1 MNSQTINNRYVLA
14 YMFLLFL
21 GFAFARS
28 TGYPD
33 AASLLVKRGPLLLS
47 GLFLLLIALPIIWI
61 VVVPSRT
68 AYFFGA
74 SPALGMFPSV
84 PHLPFLQEVT
94 HLMVFV
100 AIASLWRA
108 LPPSFRRLDSR
119 LWIYFAFVA
128 IAVASVIVNF
138 AIHGSLWQLKLGV
151 SNLLMLSAFG
161 VYLLL
166 LHQNCT
172 DRRGMFVEMLNGFM
186 HSAFWAT
193 GIGLATIVLLFVIPY
208 SSGTNQ
214 IGNDAIFGLAYF
226 DRMQLLFVGP
236 TFAGVFFVVAM
247 GFAISLA
254 AGKKG
259 SSKLLI
265 IAFLQFAPWLI
276 MASGSRV
283 GRICLIVMMVVCLVQ
298 KPLRQTAL
306 LALPSSL
313 LALAIGL
320 EFQSLPSAVKYFV
333 GLFFPKILDPEQ
345 FAPLSLAG
353 RFFDGGERTV
363 LVQSASNFFAN
374 SSILNWVLGHG
385 FGVAG
390 FRTASFPSPHQQPMD
405 LLIEVGIFGL
415 LAYYA
420 LLTSFV
426 LHAYKAKLTEL
437 YFAPAFAPIL
447 YACFACLMVLSLAYE
462 IGNRGITLVLLSM
475 IFLWPSVNTQFPLS
489 EQSKP

>member
-1 MNSQTINNRYVLA
+1 MNTQTINNRYVLA

-21 GFAFARS
+21 GFAFVRS
-28 TGYPD
+28 TGYMD
-33 AASLLVKRGPLLLS
+33 AASLLVNKGPLLLS
-47 GLFLLLIALPIIWI
+47 GLFLLLIALPLTWM

-74 SPALGMFPSV
+74 SPALGMFPSL

-100 AIASLWRA
+100 AIASMWRTRP
-108 LPPSFRRLDSR
+108 LISGRLDSR
-119 LWIYFAFVA
+119 LWIYFVFVG
-128 IAVASVIVNF
+128 IAVASVMVNF
-138 AIHGSLWQLKLGV
+138 ALHGSLWQLKLGV
-151 SNLLMLSAFG
+151 SYLLMLSAFG

-166 LHQNCT
+166 LHQNYT
-172 DRRGMFVEMLNGFM
+172 DRRGMFIEMLHGFM
-186 HSAFWAT
+186 HSAFWAM
-193 GIGLATIVLLFVIPY
+193 GIGLATIVLLFFIPY

-247 GFAISLA
+247 GFAISIA

-283 GRICLIVMMVVCLVQ
+283 GRIGLIVMMVVCLVQ
-298 KPLRQTAL
+298 KPLRHTAL

-333 GLFFPKILDPEQ
+333 GLFFPKIFDPEH

-363 LVQSASNFFAN
+363 LVQSASSFFAN

-390 FRTASFPSPHQQPMD
+390 FRTATFPSPHQQPMD
-405 LLIEVGIFGL
+405 LLIEVGIVGL

-420 LLTSFV
+420 FLASLF
-426 LHAYKAKLTEL
+426 LHAYRAKLTEL
-437 YFAPAFAPIL
+437 YLAPAFASIL
-447 YACFACLMVLSLAYE
+447 YACFSCLMLLSLAYE
-462 IGNRGITLVLLSM
+462 IGNRGITFVLLAM
-475 IFLWPSVNTQFPLS
+475 IFLWPSINTPRPLS
-489 EQSKP
+489 E